1 MKTIKAFALVLLM
14 LVALQPF
21 AQSNNAFAI
30 AIECELEL
38 QQVEAILHQLQT
50 EKSGSS
56 LTQQITVLSQRLFN
70 VYDKAWKTD
79 DTNLRTRACILSFK
93 CHQMNNDFLGSVE
106 AANRSCLLAESGMIE
121 YQIMSYI
128 NITLLYGKES
138 LESKNAYFAEKA
150 LALDMLD
157 KNTRAYFMMVLADAY
172 LADHRVKD
180 GEQALL
186 DWLEFSK
193 KNGLYEHEIKALQK
207 LGVWCYEKG
216 RYAEA
221 SRYYYDMA
229 TCCKGMLDN
238 ANIVVALNNAALC
251 EMALNN
257 YAFAE
262 TNLQYALSQ
271 VEEQNG
277 SKEDIML
284 TLASLAKSQNNYQ
297 EAKRQIEAA
306 RSVAIKNN
314 NLFGLCKIDIA
325 EAGLMKTLGNLDY
338 SYLMARDV
346 LSNVEKNGFRSLLGD
361 VLELLRSC
369 SMAKKDYTAEQMYS
383 QRLKVLASEEKTQSD
398 VREQESFRRLL
409 LVANIEKS
417 CLDEITAYRHRELEM
432 EHLELDRI
440 NQEKS
445 LLLLKTEQ
453 DLIKS
458 ESQRALIA
466 KNKAQEDL
474 KLQTAQL
481 AINQLNYNK
490 KLTDLENTRTKQL
503 LELANKNLESEKAKT
518 DLLVTQQRNQLLES
532 ESSIKD
538 RQIAADQQSKKYGM
552 IIGALF
558 LVALALTVYGLKKTT
573 KQNQL
578 IQTHANA
585 IKDKNSDIT
594 RSIESASYFQ
604 QSLTPSDT
612 YISTLFRDSL
622 TYYKP
627 LDIVSGD
634 LPFVMAYNDYLFVAA
649 IDCVGHGV
657 PAAML
662 SFTIHYSL
670 KEIIEKYPE
679 KETGSLLKLLH
690 NKILK
695 KLIGDKEKLDFLSG
709 ADISLVKIDK
719 KNRSIQFSGAKSP
732 LITVNHMGLINYK
745 GDNISLADQNFGFSP
760 EFSTQYLTATEGTKY
775 FLMTDG
781 FADQQLDGKSKSFS
795 KKRLQSILQLAP
807 CMSMKN
813 LMLELDNA
821 HKTWRGQGD
830 QTDDMLIMGFEI

>member
-1 MKTIKAFALVLLM
+1 MNTLKMFLMMCVLL
-14 LVALQPF
+14 LTLDHS
-21 AQSNNAFAI
+21 AQNNNAFAL
-30 AIECELEL
+30 AIECESEL
-38 QQVEAILHQLQT
+38 QQLENTLHELQAQKNSASKA
-50 EKSGSS
+50 E
-56 LTQQITVLSQRLFN
+56 QITLLSQRVMK
-70 VYDKAWKTD
+70 VYEKTWKTD
-79 DTNLRTRACILSFK
+79 DANLRVRACILDFK
-93 CHQMNNDFLGSVE
+93 CHQANNDFMGSTE
-106 AANRSCLLAESGMIE
+106 AASRSCLLAESGMIE

-128 NITLLYGKES
+128 NITLLYSKEG
-138 LESKNAYFAEKA
+138 LEQKNAYFAEKA

-157 KNTRAYFMMVLADAY
+157 VNTRAYFMMVLAEAY
-172 LADHRVKD
+172 LADRRTKD
-180 GEQALL
+180 GEQALI

-193 KNGLYEHEIKALQK
+193 RNALYEHEIKALQR
-207 LGVWCYEKG
+207 LGMWCYGRG
-216 RYAEA
+216 RYMEA
-221 SRYYYDMA
+221 ARYYYDMS

-238 ANIVVALNNAALC
+238 ANIAVALNNAALC

-262 TNLQYALSQ
+262 TNLQYALTQ
-271 VEEQNG
+271 LDEHLAN
-277 SKEDIML
+277 KEDIML
-284 TLASLAKSQNNYQ
+284 SLASIAKSQNNFQ

-314 NLFGLCKIDIA
+314 NALGLCKIDIA
-325 EAGLMKTLGNLDY
+325 EAGLMKALGNLDY

-346 LSNVEKNGFRSLLGD
+346 LNNVEKNGFKSLLTD

-369 SMAKKDYTAEQMYS
+369 SIAKRDYSAEKLYAD
-383 QRLKVLASEEKTQSD
+383 RLKAIAVEEKMESD
-398 VREQESFRRLL
+398 MEAQEAFRKLL
-409 LVANIEKS
+409 LVANIEKT
-417 CLDEITAYRHRELEM
+417 CLDEITAYRHRELEL

-453 DLIKS
+453 ELIKS
-458 ESQRALIA
+458 ERERALIA

-481 AINQLNYNK
+481 AINQLNFNK
-490 KLTDLENTRTKQL
+490 SIADLENVRTHQL

-532 ESSIKD
+532 ESSSKD
-538 RQIAADQQSKKYGM
+538 RQIAADQQSKKYALS
-552 IIGALF
+552 IGALF
-558 LVALALTVYGLKKTT
+558 LVALSLTVYGLNKTK

-578 IQTHANA
+578 IQNHADA
-585 IKDKNSDIT
+585 IKGKNADIT
-594 RSIESASYFQ
+594 RSIESAAYFQ

-670 KEIIEKYPE
+670 KEIIEKHPE
-679 KETGSLLKLLH
+679 KETGALLKLLH

-719 KNRSIQFSGAKSP
+719 KNRSIQYSGAKSP

-760 EFSTQYLTATEGTKY
+760 EFSTQYLTASEGTKY

-781 FADQQLDGKSKSFS
+781 FSDQQLDGNSKSFS

-821 HKTWRGQGD
+821 HKTWRGHGE

>member
-1 MKTIKAFALVLLM
+1 MKKMKAIGMLMFALLSLYS
-14 LVALQPF
+14 VAQK
-21 AQSNNAFAI
+21 NNGFAI
-30 AIECELEL
+30 AIECETEL
-38 QQVEAILHQLQT
+38 QQVEGILNQLQNGQN
-50 EKSGSS
+50 GSN
-56 LTQQITVLSQRLFN
+56 LTKQITGLSQRLMH
-70 VYDKAWKTD
+70 VYEMAWKTED
-79 DTNLRTRACILSFK
+79 VNLRIRACILSYK
-93 CHQMNNDFLGSVE
+93 CHQLNNDFIASAE
-106 AANRSCLLAESGMIE
+106 AANRSCLLAENGMIE
-121 YQIMSYI
+121 YQIMSYL
-128 NITLLYGKES
+128 NITLLYSQEGLFE
-138 LESKNAYFAEKA
+138 KNLYFAQKA
-150 LALDMLD
+150 LALEMLD
-157 KNTRAYFMMVLADAY
+157 NNTRAYFMMVLSDAY
-172 LADHRVKD
+172 FASHREKD

-186 DWLEFSK
+186 DWLAFSK
-193 KNGLYEHEIKALQK
+193 QHGLYEHEIKALQK
-207 LGVWCYEKG
+207 LGIWCFDQE
-216 RYAEA
+216 RFAEA

-238 ANIVVALNNAALC
+238 TNIVVALNNAALC
-251 EMALNN
+251 EMALKN
-257 YAFAE
+257 YAFAQ
-262 TNLQYALSQ
+262 TNLQYALEQ
-271 VEEQNG
+271 VEERHNNQ
-277 SKEDIML
+277 EDIIL
-284 TLASLAKSQNNYQ
+284 SLAAIAKSQSNYP
-297 EAKRQIEAA
+297 EAQRQIEAA
-306 RSVAIKNN
+306 RSVAIKHNN
-314 NLFGLCKIDIA
+314 VFGLCKIDIA
-325 EAGLMKTLGNLDY
+325 EAGLLKALGNLDY
-338 SYLMARDV
+338 SFLMARDV
-346 LSNVEKNGFRSLLGD
+346 LSSVEKNGFRTLLSD

-369 SMAKKDYTAEQMYS
+369 ARAKKDFSSEKMYADRLTALANEDKL
-383 QRLKVLASEEKTQSD
+383 RAELK
-398 VREQESFRRLL
+398 EQEVFRKLL
-409 LVANIEKS
+409 LLANVEKS
-417 CLDEITAYRHRELEM
+417 CVDEIADHRHRTMEL

-445 LLLLKTEQ
+445 MLLLKTEQ
-453 DLIKS
+453 ELIKS
-458 ESQRALIA
+458 ERERALIA

-474 KLQTAQL
+474 QLQTAQL
-481 AINQLNYNK
+481 AINQLNYNN
-490 KLTDLENTRTKQL
+490 KLNDLENTRTKQL

-538 RQIAADQQSKKYGM
+538 RQIAADQQSKKYGL
-552 IIGALF
+552 IIVILVV
-558 LVALALTVYGLKKTT
+558 VALLLTVYGLKKTR
-573 KQNQL
+573 KQNQIIL
-578 IQTHANA
+578 THADA
-585 IKDKNSDIT
+585 IKEKNQDIT

-604 QSLTPSDT
+604 QSLTPTES

-634 LPFVMAYNDYLFVAA
+634 LPFVMSYQDYLFVAA

-670 KEIIEKYPE
+670 KEIIEKHPE
-679 KETGSLLKLLH
+679 KESGALLKLLH

-732 LITVNHMGLINYK
+732 LITVNHLGLVNYK

-760 EFSTQYLTATEGTKY
+760 EFSTQYLTVSEGTKY

-781 FADQQLDGKSKSFS
+781 FADQQLEGKSKSFS

-821 HKTWRGQGD
+821 HKTWRGIGN